1 VKEDITAVLKK
12 VAGKGSA
19 VVWPLAEMCDSR
31 RELSSKVVNSKTCY
45 DEK

>member
-1 VKEDITAVLKK
+1 MTKPVGMLP
-12 VAGKGSA
+12 A
-19 VVWPLAEMCDSR
+19 VVLTLAEMCDSR